1 MSRMRTVAQVSAQSP
16 HLSMLRRRLAALA
29 GTSDLHGWLID
40 EANRRGFF
48 GAFNRVK
55 AEGPPTPGLSHEELV
70 VALLMPQAE
79 ADARTWKLVVRMLQS
94 ERLDASLLATLAR
107 HERAEVMLHWLL
119 RQLPS
124 SERTGGIEAVA
135 AALRPPRGMPT
146 VTVVWDPSRL
156 VKRVATGEKLWRPK
170 QS

>member
-1 MSRMRTVAQVSAQSP
+1 
-16 HLSMLRRRLAALA
+16 
-29 GTSDLHGWLID
+29 
-40 EANRRGFF
+40 
-48 GAFNRVK
+48 VK
-55 AEGPPTPGLSHEELV
+55 AEGPPTPGLSNEELV

-94 ERLDASLLATLAR
+94 ERLEVSPLATLAR

-119 RQLPS
+119 GKLPP

-135 AALRPPRGMPT
+135 AALRPARGGST
-146 VTVVWDPSRL
+146 IKVVWDPSRL